1 MTTFGFIPV
10 ASILQDESTFPDIIG
25 TYTADLQQRGG
36 QQWREAD
43 LTRAEPLFYF
53 VVTGG
58 TERQILTLREKRR
71 QHAPDEPVYLIAH
84 PGNNSLPAA
93 LEVLARLQQDGEAG
107 RIFYLGRESRAA
119 TLRDIVAA
127 VHNVTVRRALRGMRV
142 GLVGDPSDW
151 LVASSPDAE
160 TVRQTWGPQ
169 VVPVDLETLI
179 QAIPNVAEGEI
190 RPLVAQLRAGAA
202 EVREPTSADVADV
215 VRVYLALKQIVTERR
230 LDALT
235 LRCFDLVTRLH
246 TTGCYALARLNDEGI
261 IAGCEGDLVSTLGMM
276 WTQQLLGAV
285 PWMAN
290 PAQVNESTNTL
301 WVAHCTVPLKRVN
314 GYRLR
319 SHFESGLGLGI
330 QGDLPLGPVT
340 LLRIGG
346 RQLKQLWL
354 AEGDLVRDGYAEN
367 LCRTQ
372 AEIRLT
378 KGHVGDLLRAP
389 LGNHLIIVPGHH
401 AARLRLWW
409 QMAIA

>member
-1 MTTFGFIPV
+1 M
-10 ASILQDESTFPDIIG
+10 SILRPHESIDPKLVNELMEDI
-25 TYTADLQQRGG
+25 R
-36 QQWREAD
+36 
-43 LTRAEPLFYF
+43 
-53 VVTGG
+53 
-58 TERQILTLREKRR
+58 
-71 QHAPDEPVYLIAH
+71 
-84 PGNNSLPAA
+84 
-93 LEVLARLQQDGEAG
+93 
-107 RIFYLGRESRAA
+107 
-119 TLRDIVAA
+119 
-127 VHNVTVRRALRGMRV
+127 LRGHLRKPI
-142 GLVGDPSDW
+142 L
-151 LVASSPDAE
+151 
-160 TVRQTWGPQ
+160 
-169 VVPVDLETLI
+169 VDLETLI
-179 QAIPNVAEGEI
+179 QAIPNVAEDEI

-202 EVREPTSADVADV
+202 EVREPTSADVDDV
-215 VRVYLALKQIVTERR
+215 VRVYLALKQIVTEHR

-276 WTQQLLGAV
+276 WTHQLLGTI

-354 AEGDLVRDGYAEN
+354 AEGDLVKDGYAEN

-378 KGHVGDLLRAP
+378 KGHVGDLLRASS
-389 LGNHLIIVPGHH
+389 
-401 AARLRLWW
+401 ACEAQRR
-409 QMAIA
+409 